1 MLASKHFQPMRDE
14 IAGQSVELFLVKI
27 PESGQTISHQKGTV
41 GSQAGYAPSAA
52 EYQLRESRRVFWNDF
67 ELLGLVDESLY
78 MSCAKLEMP
87 PILELMSCNNV
98 PRIFESMAEDSDSV
112 IQNRRPLLW

>member
-1 MLASKHFQPMRDE
+1 MRDE
-14 IAGQSVELFLVKI
+14 IAGKSVELFFVKI
-27 PESGQTISHQKGTV
+27 PESGQTIAQPKGTV

-52 EYQLRESRRVFWNDF
+52 EYQLRESCRVFWNDF
-67 ELLGLVDESLY
+67 ELLGLVDESLH
-78 MSCAKLEMP
+78 MSCAKLKMP